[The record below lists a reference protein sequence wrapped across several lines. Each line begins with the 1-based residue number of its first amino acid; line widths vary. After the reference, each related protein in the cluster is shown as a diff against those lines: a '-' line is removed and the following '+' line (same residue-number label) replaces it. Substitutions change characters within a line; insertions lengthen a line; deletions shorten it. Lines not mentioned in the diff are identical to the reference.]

1 MNKLGVRVL
10 IYIHKNLSYKLRNDL
25 SVAKIRK
32 FFEVVYMRGI
42 LDSNRFEI
50 SVRLNYFLV
59 YITIY
64 KSQYRWPEIT
74 LKLAAAK
81 C

>member
-32 FFEVVYMRGI
+32 FLEVVYMRGI

-64 KSQYRWPEIT
+64 KSHYRWLEIT
-74 LKLAAAK
+74 QKLAAAK